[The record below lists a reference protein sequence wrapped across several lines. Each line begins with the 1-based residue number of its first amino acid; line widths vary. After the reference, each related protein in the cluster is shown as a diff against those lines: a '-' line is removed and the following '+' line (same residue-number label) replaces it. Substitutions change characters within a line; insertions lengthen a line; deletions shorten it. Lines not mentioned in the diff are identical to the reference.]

1 MKIIVRLPNW
11 LGDVVMASAFVNAL
25 PQYYPDCVIDV
36 IVKKELSG
44 IAELIP
50 NIHKCIPFD
59 KKSFKGIN
67 GAYQFG
73 KTLKAEKY
81 DLMFNLPNS
90 ISSSLMALG
99 LGAKKSI
106 GFKKEGSLIF
116 LTKTYKK
123 PKNLHRVEEYIY
135 LLEQFNNKKASN
147 KEVRLTIEKSN
158 APSNEKVL
166 INFNSEASSRR
177 MPVDKA
183 LSILNACTKAF
194 PNQTFSFIGAP
205 KEADFV
211 EQIISLA
218 NPNPKFENLAGKTN
232 LLNLCHLMAESTLM
246 LTTDSGPAHLANS
259 IALPVI
265 VLFGAGNELNT
276 APFNKQDLTVI
287 RYGELNCEPCVKNTC
302 KLYDK
307 PKCMEMLSELQ
318 IISAMGLYLQ
328 HD

>member
-1 MKIIVRLPNW
+1 M
-11 LGDVVMASAFVNAL
+11 
-25 PQYYPDCVIDV
+25 
-36 IVKKELSG
+36 
-44 IAELIP
+44 
-50 NIHKCIPFD
+50 
-59 KKSFKGIN
+59 
-67 GAYQFG
+67 
-73 KTLKAEKY
+73 
-81 DLMFNLPNS
+81 
-90 ISSSLMALG
+90 
-99 LGAKKSI
+99 
-106 GFKKEGSLIF
+106 IF

-158 APSNEKVL
+158 APSNKKVL

-177 MPVDKA
+177 MPIDKA

-218 NPNPKFENLAGKTN
+218 NPNPNFENLAGKTN

-302 KLYDK
+302 KLYSK